1 MNKLLQQ
8 IELIERMDQLIRF
21 KSTGTPR
28 NLARRLSISEA
39 SLYRLIDTL
48 REMGAPIEFSV
59 CSQSYVYSS
68 EVNFMCGFFLKEL
81 SYVEIQAVNG
91 GFQNLTFLMDF
102 NENNSL
108 TLKI

>member
-8 IELIERMDQLIRF
+8 IELIERIDQLIRF
-21 KSTGTPR
+21 KATGTPH
-28 NLARRLSISEA
+28 NFARRLSISEA

-59 CSQSYVYSS
+59 GSQSYVYSS

-81 SYVEIQAVNG
+81 SYKEIQTVNG
-91 GFQNLTFLMDF
+91 GFQNFAFLLDF
-102 NENNSL
+102 NKNNSL